1 MTHDE
6 MRAEYEANLLDLAK
20 NLSDPEM
27 AMYDKTH
34 PEMMFEVRAKRLELQ
49 NLPPEEHKQ
58 QLMALIQNRSGYM
71 QTSRTPNTDKQAP
84 LALRMAELRKA
95 APAATKQPVMRV
107 RSLDPEGL
115 SSPFLSSEADPSKP
129 N

>member
-6 MRAEYEANLLDLAK
+6 KLAEYEANLLELAK

-49 NLPPEEHKQ
+49 NLPPEEHKK
-58 QLMALIQNRSGYM
+58 QLMALVQ
-71 QTSRTPNTDKQAP
+71 
-84 LALRMAELRKA
+84 
-95 APAATKQPVMRV
+95 
-107 RSLDPEGL
+107 
-115 SSPFLSSEADPSKP
+115 SKG
-129 N
+129 